1 MTSRREKAKNT
12 WRFPAATLL
21 AEWHSGT
28 SAHLIAEVLGVDRAS
43 ISRWR
48 NADVNFDVW
57 NADRYAIKLGKH
69 PSQIWKD
76 WYDRQ

>member
-12 WRFPAATLL
+12 WRYPAATLL

>member
-57 NADRYAIKLGKH
+57 NADRYAVKLGKH

-76 WYDRQ
+76 WYDSQ